1 MQKFAVVNPQAC
13 KQYSLVSNAES
24 KLNLFVSLQEIK
36 KKTLQGTFE
45 QVSINT
51 ININADIEHESYSLN
66 AMLILFHMHLHEYFT

>member
-1 MQKFAVVNPQAC
+1 M
-13 KQYSLVSNAES
+13 SNAES

-51 ININADIEHESYSLN
+51 ININADIEHESYNLN
-66 AMLILFHMHLHEYFT
+66 AMLILFHMHLHEYFTWFWLLFKSKSLKELSI